1 MAKGRGAIRPQ
12 SEKSTSPES
21 AVRDLQESIGQS
33 VGRSETLENIL
44 AKQPITEEEYF
55 QQYPDEPRVSDI
67 IDDEPQPDLVAEK
80 LKLQIDED
88 AAQNPDRYM
97 RSLMEADRNL
107 YERGAGALLEEERG
121 LDTRRYAFKGPQLED
136 GPVAEAVARA
146 NDSGS
151 ADGGIF
157 ERADIFAET
166 ILDPNAPIGVV
177 SLLHPKYAT
186 KAMPVLDPKET
197 SNVAKLMSTIKAI
210 KTDPNSGQT
219 LIDSEFLRMASLV
232 TEDLIADQTMNESR
246 IEQRKIDTA
255 ISGDIGDGFDV
266 ANLPKE
272 GESSTMPLSITKA
285 QQNKT
290 LGDRLLKEWSK
301 ISRQDLRNVGS
312 REKEFLGDVMKE
324 LYYEINKGSPE
335 ARNIK
340 RVQVGDQVVFQVTGH
355 GQDMFRSSQKIR
367 KLFFPKEHVDALDA
381 PRMAKP
387 KDISVRGSKKKG
399 KLVDQDLITAV
410 NVLESIPHYVIPR
423 REKILLS
430 ALLSALANPDNSTD
444 PLIQMA
450 KQICGFGQDKVTQFK
465 AKAVLAQRSSDKRYF
480 NVQENMDILK
490 RNIAQ
495 TLYGIAKHR
504 GTPVYLT
511 YFIQAFNG
519 RLTPEQTH
527 FNPTSNKLI
536 RFVTGNPKPVSI
548 YPGKNSREEKNLREM
563 YSMMMVQFEG
573 KEAGDMLYQQR
584 KEMFDRAYP
593 NLVKFGGILKGA
605 LDNTNVD
612 PVKVAEAVL
621 QGVPLDNPDFPQ
633 FEMLKIPPE
642 ESLLIQRIFKKGEDG
657 LALIDGL
664 IDVYEYDRVLQHNK
678 NNPDQLQQFHT
689 HYNAYIDGKTNGL
702 ASNGQQLGIESTA
715 ERTGVLRTAESIY
728 AVGDDNRD
736 MRDVLADALVTQLED
751 QRFKERLKENM
762 GDDSTSLTSI
772 AYVLFTTRAL
782 NKATT
787 MTFGYGKELN
797 SFKKDLHDF
806 TILKYQESKEL
817 LAKKG
822 EDGKYT
828 ESEMAL
834 VKFHQH
840 VDYLAASPKFLE
852 GAPMGVS
859 TTEEAIAHYLLDI
872 YADKLIE
879 VITPD
884 GIKAR
889 KTMYN
894 AAMLHVMMDELI
906 EMEGPTGFPLYYGG
920 LVSTGAKVKRGAIEG
935 EGISYGITTD
945 LDEDGFPLENS
956 RKRSVTAQSYGL
968 RGTASA
974 VRETIQGGKVQQ
986 YIGGDAL
993 GASNPGPVQAI
1004 DAATVVMSVIGD
1016 SYRKLDVAS
1025 KGSPYIH
1032 TIYDAFKA
1040 DANGFDVVVNEVN
1053 TNWYNINKQYS
1064 YLKEMR
1070 ESYKNALERFNKR
1083 LDNYPKNQ
1091 FIDIKN
1097 SGLKKIG
1104 EFLDGYEDK
1113 ETGKII
1119 RPSLKSFIK
1128 RNLPRS
1134 ADDGDVAYKV
1144 QTVINK
1150 LIKTKVLIDAD
1161 DIPTRL
1167 KPAQIKLF
1175 IRILKEHMYEEDGGF
1190 DRSLDKFIEHTDSQR
1205 AILFNKIDKQV
1216 REGRLIAQYYAH

>member
-21 AVRDLQESIGQS
+21 AVRDLQESVGQS

-44 AKQPITEEEYF
+44 AKQSVSEEEYF
-55 QQYPDEPRVSDI
+55 QQYPDEPRVRDI
-67 IDDEPQPDLVAEK
+67 IDDEPKPDLVAEK

-88 AAQNPDRYM
+88 AAQNPDKYM

-107 YERGAGALLEEERG
+107 YERGAGALLEEEQG
-121 LDTRRYAFKGPQLED
+121 LNTRRYAFKGPQLED
-136 GPVAEAVARA
+136 GPVADAVARA

-186 KAMPVLDPKET
+186 KVMPVLDPKET
-197 SNVAKLMSTIKAI
+197 SNVANLMSTIKAI
-210 KTDPNSGQT
+210 KTDPNSGKT
-219 LIDSEFLRMASLV
+219 LLDSEFLRMASLV
-232 TEDLIADQTMNESR
+232 TEDLIADQTMSESR

-255 ISGDIGDGFDV
+255 LSGDIGDGFDV

-301 ISRQDLRNVGS
+301 ISGQDLRNVGS

-324 LYYEINKGSPE
+324 LYYEVNKGSPE
-335 ARNIK
+335 ARNLK

-355 GQDMFRSSQKIR
+355 GQDMFKSSQKIR

-381 PRMAKP
+381 PRLAEP

-450 KQICGFGQDKVTQFK
+450 KQICGFGQEKVTQFK

-480 NVQENMDILK
+480 DVQENMDILK

-573 KEAGDMLYQQR
+573 KEAGDMLYKQR
-584 KEMFDRAYP
+584 EEMFNRAYP
-593 NLVKFGGILKGA
+593 NLVKFGGILKKA

-702 ASNGQQLGIESTA
+702 ASNGMQLGIESTA

-822 EDGKYT
+822 ENGKYT

-840 VDYLAASPKFLE
+840 VDYLAASPKFID
-852 GAPMGVS
+852 GAPMGVT

-920 LVSTGAKVKRGAIEG
+920 LVSTGAIEG
-935 EGISYGITTD
+935 EEISYSITTD
-945 LDEDGFPLENS
+945 LDEDGFPLEDS
-956 RKRSVTAQSYGL
+956 RKRSVKAQSYGL

-974 VRETIQGGKVQQ
+974 VRETIQQGKVQQ

-1016 SYRKLDVAS
+1016 SYNKLKAAS
-1025 KGSPYIH
+1025 KGKPYIH

-1040 DANGFDVVVNEVN
+1040 DASGFDVVVKEVN

-1064 YLKEMR
+1064 YLREMQ
-1070 ESYKNALERFNKR
+1070 ESYKNALERFNRR
-1083 LDNYPKNQ
+1083 LDNYPKDQ
-1091 FIDIKN
+1091 KIDIKN

-1104 EFLDGYEDK
+1104 EFLDGKYDSK
-1113 ETGKII
+1113 KKKTN
-1119 RPSLKSFIK
+1119 RRALKSFIK
-1128 RNLPRS
+1128 RNLPKDATGKES
-1134 ADDGDVAYKV
+1134 VDYKMA
-1144 QTVINK
+1144 TVINK
-1150 LIKTKVLIDAD
+1150 LIRANVLKDEH
-1161 DIPTRL
+1161 DIPTHL
-1167 KPAQIKLF
+1167 TPVQIKMF
-1175 IRILKEHMYEEDGGF
+1175 IRILKEHMDEKGGGF
-1190 DRSLDKFIEHTDSQR
+1190 DRSLNEFIKHTDIQR
-1205 AILFNKIDKQV
+1205 AKLFDKIDQQV